1 MSTLQTFI
9 ERELPKVD
17 AALYALLDKSVM
29 PETLKESMRY
39 SIEAGGKRVRP
50 LLVLAVMEDALG
62 ADNTLEERYAI
73 AAAIELIHTYSLI
86 HDDLPA
92 MDDDDYRR
100 GKLTNHKKFGEAMAI
115 LAGDA
120 MQAMAFQSIAEAYAI
135 PADMRIE
142 LVQLLAKAS
151 GADGMVGGQVLDLEG
166 ETRQL
171 SLEELE
177 HVHIHKTGALLTYSI
192 EAGAILSRMCEYER
206 SELKRYAHHI
216 GLAFQIKDD
225 ILDVTST
232 TEQLG
237 KPANS
242 DEASEKSTY
251 PAILGLA
258 QSKDQMESHYTQ
270 AIDAIAF
277 FQEGS
282 LLHQFAHYIID
293 RNL

>member
-1 MSTLQTFI
+1 MSALQQFI
-9 ERELPKVD
+9 EREIPKVN
-17 AALYALLDKSVM
+17 AALYALLDQSTM
-29 PETLKESMRY
+29 PATLKESMHY

-50 LLVLAVMEDALG
+50 LLVLAVLEDALE
-62 ADNTLEERYAI
+62 ADERVEDRYAV

-120 MQAMAFQSIAEAYAI
+120 MQAMAFQSIAEAHSI
-135 PADMRIE
+135 PADIRIE

-192 EAGAILSRMCEYER
+192 EAGAILSRMCEHER
-206 SELKRYAHHI
+206 SELKRYARHI

-251 PAILGLA
+251 PAILGLE
-258 QSKDQMESHYTQ
+258 QSEKQMQAHYEQ

-277 FQEGS
+277 FQEDS
-282 LLHQFAHYIID
+282 YLHQFAHYIVARD
-293 RNL
+293 L

>member
-1 MSTLQTFI
+1 MSALQQFI
-9 ERELPKVD
+9 EREIPKVN
-17 AALYALLDKSVM
+17 AALYALLDQSTM
-29 PETLKESMRY
+29 PDTLKESMHY

-50 LLVLAVMEDALG
+50 LLVLAVLEDALE
-62 ADNTLEERYAI
+62 ADGQVEDRYAV
-73 AAAIELIHTYSLI
+73 AAAIEIIHTYSLI
-86 HDDLPA
+86 HADLPA

-120 MQAMAFQSIAEAYAI
+120 MQAMAFQSIAEADSI
-135 PADMRIE
+135 PADIRVE

-192 EAGAILSRMCEYER
+192 EAGAILARMCEHER
-206 SELKRYAHHI
+206 NELKRYARHI

-251 PAILGLA
+251 PAILGLE
-258 QSKDQMESHYTQ
+258 QSEKQMQAHYEQ

-277 FQEGS
+277 FQEDS
-282 LLHQFAHYIID
+282 YLHQFAHYIVARD
-293 RNL
+293 L

>member
-1 MSTLQTFI
+1 MSALQQFI
-9 ERELPKVD
+9 EREIPKVN
-17 AALYALLDKSVM
+17 AALYALLDRSTM
-29 PETLKESMRY
+29 PASLKESMHY

-50 LLVLAVMEDALG
+50 LLVLAVLEDALQ
-62 ADNTLEERYAI
+62 ADERVEERYAV

-120 MQAMAFQSIAEAYAI
+120 MQAMAFQSIAEAASI
-135 PADMRIE
+135 PADIRVE

-192 EAGAILSRMCEYER
+192 EAGAILARMCEHER
-206 SELKRYAHHI
+206 SELKRYARHI

-251 PAILGLA
+251 PAILGLE
-258 QSKDQMESHYTQ
+258 QSEKQMQAHYEQ

-277 FQEGS
+277 FQEDS
-282 LLHQFAHYIID
+282 YLHQFAHYIVARD
-293 RNL
+293 L

>member
-1 MSTLQTFI
+1 MSALQQFI
-9 ERELPKVD
+9 EREIPKVN
-17 AALYALLDKSVM
+17 AALYALLDRSTM
-29 PETLKESMRY
+29 PATLKESMHY

-50 LLVLAVMEDALG
+50 LLVLAVLEDALE
-62 ADNTLEERYAI
+62 ADEQVEERYAV

-120 MQAMAFQSIAEAYAI
+120 MQAMAFQSIAEAASI
-135 PADMRIE
+135 PSDIRVE

-166 ETRQL
+166 EKRQL

-192 EAGAILSRMCEYER
+192 EAGAILARMCEHER
-206 SELKRYAHHI
+206 SELKRYARHI

-251 PAILGLA
+251 PAILGLE
-258 QSKDQMESHYTQ
+258 QSEKQMQAHYEQ

-277 FQEGS
+277 FQEDS
-282 LLHQFAHYIID
+282 YLHQFAHYIVARD
-293 RNL
+293 L

>member
-1 MSTLQTFI
+1 MSALQQFI
-9 ERELPKVD
+9 EREIPKVN
-17 AALYALLDKSVM
+17 AALYALLDQSTM
-29 PETLKESMRY
+29 PDTLKESMHY

-50 LLVLAVMEDALG
+50 LLVLAVLEDALE
-62 ADNTLEERYAI
+62 ADGQVEDRYAV

-120 MQAMAFQSIAEAYAI
+120 MQAMAFQSIAEADSI
-135 PADMRIE
+135 PADIRVE

-192 EAGAILSRMCEYER
+192 EAGAILARMCEHER
-206 SELKRYAHHI
+206 NELKRYARHI

-251 PAILGLA
+251 PAILGLE
-258 QSKDQMESHYTQ
+258 QSEKQMQAHYEQ

-277 FQEGS
+277 FQEDS
-282 LLHQFAHYIID
+282 YLHQFAHYIVARD
-293 RNL
+293 L